1 MKSGGKSKSY
11 GMQTILCTHY
21 TIERDNPHGFSEK
34 NQRTSFKSQF
44 SASIKKFIWE
54 VYEE

>member
-11 GMQTILCTHY
+11 GMQTTLCTHY

-34 NQRTSFKSQF
+34 NQRTSIKSQF